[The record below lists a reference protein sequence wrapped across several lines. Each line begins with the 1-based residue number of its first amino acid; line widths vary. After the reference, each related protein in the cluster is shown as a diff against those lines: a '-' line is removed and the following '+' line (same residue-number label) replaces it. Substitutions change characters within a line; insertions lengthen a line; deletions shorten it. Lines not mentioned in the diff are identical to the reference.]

1 MKKSLK
7 LIIII
12 LLILISLFT
21 LYRVYMYIKI
31 KTAKIEIS
39 LKDNLTLEFNDKKHV
54 SYFINNING
63 EIIDDYIINSK
74 KLGNKKVKFSFINDD
89 GIKLNYE
96 FDIKII
102 DTVAPVIWLGNQYS
116 LPIGSDMNLA
126 DKILCGD
133 NYDKNPNCFIEGNYD
148 INKIGT
154 YPLTFKAIDN
164 SGNIKI
170 QPFNLTVYEPVTNT
184 TEEINKNI
192 DKKTINFEDIVAMY
206 KTDKTKI
213 GIDVSSWQGDIDFEK
228 IKKAGVEFIIIRVG
242 GTRGTNGKY
251 FLDSKFKRNIRLAN
265 KYDIDVGIYFYS
277 YANSIE
283 SAKKDARWVLKQIKG
298 YNVTLP
304 IAFDWEEWAYFNEYD
319 LSFFGLTSMANSFL
333 KTIEDKGYKGMLYS
347 SKSYLEAIWLPLD
360 YDIWLAHY
368 TSKTNYEG
376 KYKFWQLCDNGK
388 IDGINGEVDIDI
400 MYK

>member
-1 MKKSLK
+1 M
-7 LIIII
+7 
-12 LLILISLFT
+12 
-21 LYRVYMYIKI
+21 
-31 KTAKIEIS
+31 
-39 LKDNLTLEFNDKKHV
+39 
-54 SYFINNING
+54 
-63 EIIDDYIINSK
+63 
-74 KLGNKKVKFSFINDD
+74 
-89 GIKLNYE
+89 
-96 FDIKII
+96 
-102 DTVAPVIWLGNQYS
+102 
-116 LPIGSDMNLA
+116 
-126 DKILCGD
+126 
-133 NYDKNPNCFIEGNYD
+133 
-148 INKIGT
+148 
-154 YPLTFKAIDN
+154 
-164 SGNIKI
+164 
-170 QPFNLTVYEPVTNT
+170 TVYEPVTNT